1 MPIPY
6 MTVEDAEFQSVETD
20 PFRRPEYTATALF
33 DSLFFSLRFI
43 VSYTGA
49 ALNIDSVHSTI
60 C

>member
-6 MTVEDAEFQSVETD
+6 MTVEDAEFQGVVTD
-20 PFRRPEYTATALF
+20 PFRRLEYTATALF
-33 DSLFFSLRFI
+33 DRFFFSLRFI

-49 ALNIDSVHSTI
+49 ALNIDSFHSTI